1 MDRRRLY
8 STIGSQPTAL
18 SARNRNCRA
27 RNHNC
32 AVVLEATAAVRGSG
46 PPGRPP
52 QRRFVGWHG
61 SQPTAGPATIIARP
75 CLLCMA
81 HNWSPTRPP
90 WLCQRCSTSSK
101 SRPPMPP
108 QSSGRRPDLRRPR
121 VYLSFVLWPD
131 LHMHWASASI
141 NNLFFGS
148 LPVADFYLTLSSL
161 PKTLPPLSPSHR
173 TKAAVLFRHELQ
185 FRFVAGQCQ
194 KMRLQL

>member
-1 MDRRRLY
+1 M
-8 STIGSQPTAL
+8 
-18 SARNRNCRA
+18 
-27 RNHNC
+27 
-32 AVVLEATAAVRGSG
+32 
-46 PPGRPP
+46 
-52 QRRFVGWHG
+52 
-61 SQPTAGPATIIARP
+61 
-75 CLLCMA
+75 LCMA

-108 QSSGRRPDLRRPR
+108 QSSASGRRPDIRRPR

-148 LPVADFYLTLSSL
+148 LPVADLYLTLSSL

-173 TKAAVLFRHELQ
+173 TKAAVSFRHELQ
-185 FRFVAGQCQ
+185 FRFVAGQCRKKATPAIAAHLRHSRPMLNTLKSSRCSGKLNQ
-194 KMRLQL
+194 NSLRFEDERRPRQSDSGSQ